1 MMESKIENLSKE
13 EFIKEITDFKRCSDL
28 HLFFTKCSEFDI
40 AQWPGLLL
48 L

>member
-1 MMESKIENLSKE
+1 MLQSKIENLSKE
-13 EFIKEITDFKRCSDL
+13 EFIEEITDFKRCSDL